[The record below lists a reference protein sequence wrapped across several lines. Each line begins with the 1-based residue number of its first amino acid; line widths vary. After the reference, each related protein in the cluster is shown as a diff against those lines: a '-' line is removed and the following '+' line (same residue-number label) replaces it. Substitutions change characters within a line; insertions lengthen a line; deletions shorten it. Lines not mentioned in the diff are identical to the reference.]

1 MKHRMCRVLLCLV
14 LTFALLLPMTVGA
27 LADTTI
33 GTDASRPE
41 YFEALGGS
49 GSYNPLKT
57 PYHYDK
63 TTGNVAY
70 CLEHKK
76 DSPSSSA
83 AYTDFDPSALW
94 GHNTVTGIQAIVD
107 HGYPNSTGGLTE
119 EQAHYATANA
129 IRAWMKESADVGY
142 NFMRVDEGHIRPL
155 SGTAAQ
161 ETWVFFLELLGYARA
176 GATLGGTSGGMELH
190 ADHLMLGDQ
199 YARVLFCQTY
209 PSFLLDR
216 TVRELASLPANLV
229 LSIDLIPV
237 STDEAVGEAEKK
249 LLGAETNIT
258 NWQRKQNQNNNFSA
272 VVPYDMEEQ
281 RNEMRE
287 MLSDL
292 RTRDQRLLF
301 AVVTLVHIADSKAQL
316 DGDTD
321 SLQALGRQR
330 ACQFTTLRYQQLEG
344 LNTAL
349 PYGVRKIDTFRTLIT
364 EAAGVLMPFSA
375 QEVVHKNGI
384 YHGLSPINKNMI
396 FVNRRQL
403 LNGNGCILGVSG
415 SGKSF
420 FGKMEIVPLMFKGG
434 VDILIL
440 DPEAEY
446 LALTQQLGG
455 EVIHISASS
464 PHHINVMDMAR
475 GYGDESNPLI
485 LKMKSEFI
493 LSLFEQLYL
502 ANSPTGGAQQ
512 TVQSPRQKSILDRC
526 VANVYRE
533 YLRSDYTAQP
543 PTLHDL
549 HAELLRQPEPESKA
563 LALDVE
569 MYVTGSLNTFARQTN
584 VNLESSLIAF
594 EIREL
599 GSALQP
605 LGMLVILDAI
615 YNRLLTNRQKGRE
628 TWIFVDEAYLLFR
641 SPYSANFFYKLWKRI
656 RKQNGFA
663 TAITQN
669 VEELLASDTAR
680 MMLSNSE
687 YLVLLNQ
694 APTDRALLSS
704 VLHIPDA
711 QLSYAVNVPQGQGVL
726 KCGSA
731 IVPFVDHFPT
741 DTQLYRLMTT
751 KPSDLCGTTEE
762 GTEPH
767 DERKDTQKD
776 EPRTAAH

>member
-14 LTFALLLPMTVGA
+14 LAFALLLPMTVGA

-83 AYTDFDPSALW
+83 AYTDFAPSALW

-107 HGYPNSTGGLTE
+107 HGYPNSCGGLSE

-292 RTRDQRLLF
+292 CTRDQRLLF

-364 EAAGVLMPFSA
+364 EAAGALMPFSA

-420 FGKMEIVPLMFKGG
+420 FGKMEIVPLMLKGG

-485 LKMKSEFI
+485 LKSEFI

-502 ANSPTGGAQQ
+502 ANSPTGSAQQ
-512 TVQSPRQKSILDRC
+512 TVLSPRQKSILDRC

-569 MYVTGSLNTFARQTN
+569 MYVTGSLNTFARQAN

-615 YNRLLTNRQKGRE
+615 YNRLLRNQRQGRE
-628 TWIFVDEAYLLFR
+628 TWIFVDEAYLLFQY
-641 SPYSANFFYKLWKRI
+641 PYSANFFYKLWKRI

-751 KPSDLCGTTEE
+751 KPSDLYGTTEE

>member
-83 AYTDFDPSALW
+83 AYTDFAPSALW

-107 HGYPNSTGGLTE
+107 HGYPNSCGGLSE

-176 GATLGGTSGGMELH
+176 GATLGGTSGGMVLH

-249 LLGAETNIT
+249 LLDAETNIT
-258 NWQRKQNQNNNFSA
+258 NGQRKQNQNNNFSA

-364 EAAGVLMPFSA
+364 EAAGALMPFSA

-420 FGKMEIVPLMFKGG
+420 FGKMEIVPLMLKGG

-485 LKMKSEFI
+485 LKSEFI

-512 TVQSPRQKSILDRC
+512 TVLSPRQKSILDRC

-533 YLRSDYTAQP
+533 YLRSNYTAQP

-594 EIREL
+594 EIRE
-599 GSALQP
+599 

-751 KPSDLCGTTEE
+751 KPSDLYGTTEE

>member
-83 AYTDFDPSALW
+83 AYTDFAPSALW

-107 HGYPNSTGGLTE
+107 HGYPNSCGGLSE

-142 NFMRVDEGHIRPL
+142 NFIRVDEGHIRPL

-292 RTRDQRLLF
+292 CTRDQRLLF

-364 EAAGVLMPFSA
+364 EAAGALMPFSA

-420 FGKMEIVPLMFKGG
+420 FGKMEIVPLMLKGG

-464 PHHINVMDMAR
+464 PHRINVMDMAR

-485 LKMKSEFI
+485 LKSEFI

-512 TVQSPRQKSILDRC
+512 TVLSPRQKSILDRC

-741 DTQLYRLMTT
+741 DTQLYRLMTI
-751 KPSDLCGTTEE
+751 KPSDLYGTTEE

>member
-83 AYTDFDPSALW
+83 AYTDFAPSALW

-107 HGYPNSTGGLTE
+107 HGYPNSCGGLSE

-176 GATLGGTSGGMELH
+176 GATLGGTSGGMVLH

-249 LLGAETNIT
+249 LLDAETNIT
-258 NWQRKQNQNNNFSA
+258 NGQRKQNQNNNFSA

-364 EAAGVLMPFSA
+364 EAAGALMPFSA

-420 FGKMEIVPLMFKGG
+420 FGKMEIVPLMLKGG

-485 LKMKSEFI
+485 LKSEFI

-512 TVQSPRQKSILDRC
+512 TVLSPRQKSILDRC

-533 YLRSDYTAQP
+533 YLRSNYTAQP

-594 EIREL
+594 EIRE
-599 GSALQP
+599 

-669 VEELLASDTAR
+669 VEELLKSDTAR
-680 MMLSNSE
+680 LMLANSE

-694 APTDRALLSS
+694 ADSDQEELARLLK
-704 VLHIPDA
+704 IPA
-711 QLSYAVNVPQGQGVL
+711 EQLSYVDNVPQGHGLL
-726 KCGSA
+726 KCGSH
-731 IVPFVDHFPT
+731 IVPFEDHFPT
-741 DTQLYRLMTT
+741 DTQLYRMMTT
-751 KPSDLCGTTEE
+751 KPSDLYAAQKEE
-762 GTEPH
+762 TDH
-767 DERKDTQKD
+767 DQPD
-776 EPRTAAH
+776 A

>member
-49 GSYNPLKT
+49 GNYNPLKT
-57 PYHYDK
+57 PYHYDR

-364 EAAGVLMPFSA
+364 EAAGALMPFSA

-420 FGKMEIVPLMFKGG
+420 FGKMEIVPLMLKGG

-440 DPEAEY
+440 DSEAEY

-485 LKMKSEFI
+485 LKSEFI

-512 TVQSPRQKSILDRC
+512 TVLFPRQKSILDRC

-751 KPSDLCGTTEE
+751 KPSDLYGTTEE

>member
-83 AYTDFDPSALW
+83 AYTDFGPSALW

-199 YARVLFCQTY
+199 YVRVLFCQTY

-364 EAAGVLMPFSA
+364 EAAGALMPFSA

-420 FGKMEIVPLMFKGG
+420 FGKMEIVPLMLKGG

-485 LKMKSEFI
+485 LKSEFI

-512 TVQSPRQKSILDRC
+512 TVLSPRQKSILDRC

-751 KPSDLCGTTEE
+751 KPSDLYGTTEE

>member
-107 HGYPNSTGGLTE
+107 HGYPNSTGGLSE

-176 GATLGGTSGGMELH
+176 GATLGGTSVGMELH

-364 EAAGVLMPFSA
+364 EAAGALMPFSA

-420 FGKMEIVPLMFKGG
+420 FGKMEIVPLMLKGG

-485 LKMKSEFI
+485 LKSEFI

-512 TVQSPRQKSILDRC
+512 TVLSPRQKSILDRC

-731 IVPFVDHFPT
+731 IVPFVDRFPT

-751 KPSDLCGTTEE
+751 KPSDLYGTTEE